1 MIVTIANPIYDAIF
15 KYLMEDQRIAKTV
28 LSALL
33 KKEVV
38 KVEIR
43 PHEYAN
49 STKDRISMFRLDFAT
64 TIRDEN
70 GKESAILI
78 ELQKTWVETETLRF
92 RQYLGTYYNLKDN
105 VREENGQPYALPL
118 VAIYILGHRVGDIN
132 EPILYVSHGT
142 FDYNGNAVSEG
153 IPNTFVESI
162 THDSVIVQIPLLNGQ
177 INNRLLKVLSVFD
190 QSNADKHNTQLM
202 RFDEDM
208 YKGDVEL
215 QYLLQRLERA
225 ALDARL
231 RQDMNVEDEYYG
243 ELEKRDT
250 QLMQREKVIAEQQ
263 QRLDQYEADIVQSIK
278 NLRKLGLDNKTIAAT
293 LNRDISFVEGI
304 E

>member
-49 STKDRISMFRLDFAT
+49 STKDRISMFRLDFAA
-64 TIRDEN
+64 TIQDEN

-162 THDSVIVQIPLLNGQ
+162 THDSIIVQIPLLNGQ

>member
-49 STKDRISMFRLDFAT
+49 STKDRISMFRLDFAA

-78 ELQKTWVETETLRF
+78 DLQKTWVETETLRF

-162 THDSVIVQIPLLNGQ
+162 THDSIIVQIPLLNGQ

-208 YKGDVEL
+208 YKGDIEL
-215 QYLLQRLERA
+215 QYLLQRLKRA

>member
-49 STKDRISMFRLDFAT
+49 STKDRISMFRLDFAA

-162 THDSVIVQIPLLNGQ
+162 THDSIIVQIPLLNGQ
-177 INNRLLKVLSVFD
+177 NNNRLLKVLSVFD

>member
-49 STKDRISMFRLDFAT
+49 STKDRISMFRLDFAA

-162 THDSVIVQIPLLNGQ
+162 THDSIIVQIPLLNGQ

-250 QLMQREKVIAEQQ
+250 QQMQREKVIAEQQ

>member
-43 PHEYAN
+43 PLEYAN
-49 STKDRISMFRLDFAT
+49 STKDRISMFRLDFAV

-162 THDSVIVQIPLLNGQ
+162 THDSIIVQIPLLNGQ

>member
-49 STKDRISMFRLDFAT
+49 STKDRISMFRLNFAA

-105 VREENGQPYALPL
+105 GREENGQPYALPL

-162 THDSVIVQIPLLNGQ
+162 THDSIIVQIPLLNGQ

>member
-49 STKDRISMFRLDFAT
+49 STKDRISMFRLDFAA

-162 THDSVIVQIPLLNGQ
+162 THDSIIVQIPLLNGQ

-250 QLMQREKVIAEQQ
+250 QLMQREKEIAEQQ

>member
-49 STKDRISMFRLDFAT
+49 STKDRISMFSLDFAA

-118 VAIYILGHRVGDIN
+118 VAIYILVHRVGDIN

-162 THDSVIVQIPLLNGQ
+162 THDSIIVQIPLLGGQ

>member
-49 STKDRISMFRLDFAT
+49 STKDRISMFRLDFAA

-105 VREENGQPYALPL
+105 VREENVQPYTLPL

-162 THDSVIVQIPLLNGQ
+162 THDSIIVQIPLLNGQ

-243 ELEKRDT
+243 KLEKRDT

-293 LNRDISFVEGI
+293 LNRDISFIEGI

>member
-15 KYLMEDQRIAKTV
+15 KYLMEDERIAKTV

-49 STKDRISMFRLDFAT
+49 STKDRISMFRLDFAA

-162 THDSVIVQIPLLNGQ
+162 THDSIIVQIPLLNGQ

>member
-49 STKDRISMFRLDFAT
+49 STKDRISMFRLDFAA

-162 THDSVIVQIPLLNGQ
+162 THDSIIVQIPLLNGQ

-278 NLRKLGLDNKTIAAT
+278 NLRRLGLDNKTIAAT

>member
-15 KYLMEDQRIAKTV
+15 KYLMENQRIAKTV

-49 STKDRISMFRLDFAT
+49 SRKDRISMFRLDFAA

-162 THDSVIVQIPLLNGQ
+162 THDSIIVQIPLLNGQ

>member
-49 STKDRISMFRLDFAT
+49 STKDRISMFRLDFAA

-92 RQYLGTYYNLKDN
+92 RQYLDTYYNLKDN

-162 THDSVIVQIPLLNGQ
+162 THDSIIVQIPLLNGQ

>member
-49 STKDRISMFRLDFAT
+49 STKDRISMFRLDFAA

-118 VAIYILGHRVGDIN
+118 VAIYILVHRVGDIN

-162 THDSVIVQIPLLNGQ
+162 THDSIIVQIPLLNGQ

-208 YKGDVEL
+208 YKGDIEL

-293 LNRDISFVEGI
+293 LNRDISFIEGI

>member
-1 MIVTIANPIYDAIF
+1 
-15 KYLMEDQRIAKTV
+15 MEDQRIAKTV

-49 STKDRISMFRLDFAT
+49 STKDRISMFRLDFAA

-92 RQYLGTYYNLKDN
+92 RQYLGSYYNLKDN

-162 THDSVIVQIPLLNGQ
+162 THDSIIVQIPLLNGQ

-278 NLRKLGLDNKTIAAT
+278 NLRKLSLDNKTIAAT
-293 LNRDISFVEGI
+293 LNRDISFIEGI

>member
-49 STKDRISMFRLDFAT
+49 SRKDRISMFRLDFAA

-105 VREENGQPYALPL
+105 GREENGQPYALPL

-162 THDSVIVQIPLLNGQ
+162 THDSIIVQIPLLNGQ

>member
-49 STKDRISMFRLDFAT
+49 STKDRISMFRLDFAA

-92 RQYLGTYYNLKDN
+92 RQYLGSYYNLKDN

-162 THDSVIVQIPLLNGQ
+162 THDSIIVQIPLLNGQ

>member
-49 STKDRISMFRLDFAT
+49 STKDRISMFRLDFAA

-162 THDSVIVQIPLLNGQ
+162 THDSIIVQIPLLNGQ

-278 NLRKLGLDNKTIAAT
+278 NLRRLGLDNKTIAAT
-293 LNRDISFVEGI
+293 LNRDISFIEGI

>member
-49 STKDRISMFRLDFAT
+49 STKDRISMFRLDFAA

-118 VAIYILGHRVGDIN
+118 VAIYILVHRVGDIN

-162 THDSVIVQIPLLNGQ
+162 THDSIIVQIPLLNGQ

-250 QLMQREKVIAEQQ
+250 QQMQREKVIAEQQ

>member
-49 STKDRISMFRLDFAT
+49 STKDRISMFRLDFAA

-162 THDSVIVQIPLLNGQ
+162 THDSIIVQIPLLNGQ

>member
-43 PHEYAN
+43 PLEYAN
-49 STKDRISMFRLDFAT
+49 STKDRISMFRLDFAA

-162 THDSVIVQIPLLNGQ
+162 THDSIIVQIPLLNGQ

>member
-49 STKDRISMFRLDFAT
+49 STKDRISMFRLDFAA

-162 THDSVIVQIPLLNGQ
+162 THDSIIVQIPLLNGQ

-278 NLRKLGLDNKTIAAT
+278 NLRKFGLDNKTIAAT

>member
-49 STKDRISMFRLDFAT
+49 STKDRISMFRLDFAA

-162 THDSVIVQIPLLNGQ
+162 THDSIIVQIPLLNGQ
-177 INNRLLKVLSVFD
+177 ISNRLLKVLSVFD

>member
-49 STKDRISMFRLDFAT
+49 STKDRISMFRLDFVA

-162 THDSVIVQIPLLNGQ
+162 THDSIIVQIPLLNGQ

-250 QLMQREKVIAEQQ
+250 QLMQREKEIAEQQ

>member
-49 STKDRISMFRLDFAT
+49 STKDRISMFRLDFAA

-162 THDSVIVQIPLLNGQ
+162 THDSIIVQIPLLNGQ

-208 YKGDVEL
+208 YKGDVDL

>member
-1 MIVTIANPIYDAIF
+1 
-15 KYLMEDQRIAKTV
+15 
-28 LSALL
+28 
-33 KKEVV
+33 
-38 KVEIR
+38 
-43 PHEYAN
+43 
-49 STKDRISMFRLDFAT
+49 MFRLDFAA

-162 THDSVIVQIPLLNGQ
+162 THDSIIVQIPLLNGQ

-293 LNRDISFVEGI
+293 LNRDISFVEEI

>member
-43 PHEYAN
+43 PLEYAN
-49 STKDRISMFRLDFAT
+49 STKDRISMFRLDFAV

-118 VAIYILGHRVGDIN
+118 VAIYILGHRVGNIN

-162 THDSVIVQIPLLNGQ
+162 THDSIIVQIPLLNGQ

-278 NLRKLGLDNKTIAAT
+278 NLRKLGLDNKTIATT
-293 LNRDISFVEGI
+293 LNRDISFIEGI

>member
-49 STKDRISMFRLDFAT
+49 STKDRISMFRLDFAV

-118 VAIYILGHRVGDIN
+118 VAIYILVHRVGDIN

-162 THDSVIVQIPLLNGQ
+162 THDSIIVQIPLLNGQ

>member
-33 KKEVV
+33 KKEVI

-49 STKDRISMFRLDFAT
+49 STKDRISMFRLDFAA

-162 THDSVIVQIPLLNGQ
+162 THDSIIVQIPLLNGQ

-293 LNRDISFVEGI
+293 LNRDISFIEGI

>member
-43 PHEYAN
+43 PLEYAN
-49 STKDRISMFRLDFAT
+49 STKDRISMFRLDFAV

-118 VAIYILGHRVGDIN
+118 VAIYILGHRVGNIN

-162 THDSVIVQIPLLNGQ
+162 THDSIIVQIPLLNGQ

-202 RFDEDM
+202 RFDEDI

-278 NLRKLGLDNKTIAAT
+278 NLRKLGLDNKTIATT
-293 LNRDISFVEGI
+293 LNRDISFIEGI

>member
-43 PHEYAN
+43 PLEYAN
-49 STKDRISMFRLDFAT
+49 STKDRISMFRLDFAV

-118 VAIYILGHRVGDIN
+118 VAIYILVHRVGDIN

-162 THDSVIVQIPLLNGQ
+162 THDSIIVQIPLLNGQ

-304 E
+304 D

>member
-15 KYLMEDQRIAKTV
+15 RYLMEDQRIAKTV

-49 STKDRISMFRLDFAT
+49 STKDRISMFRLDFAA

-162 THDSVIVQIPLLNGQ
+162 THDSIIVQIPLLNGQ
-177 INNRLLKVLSVFD
+177 NNNRLLKVLSVFD

>member
-49 STKDRISMFRLDFAT
+49 STKDRISMFRLNFAA

-105 VREENGQPYALPL
+105 GREENGQPYALPL

-162 THDSVIVQIPLLNGQ
+162 THDSIIVQIPLLNGQ

-293 LNRDISFVEGI
+293 LNRSFVEGI

>member
-49 STKDRISMFRLDFAT
+49 STKDRISMFRLDFAA

-118 VAIYILGHRVGDIN
+118 VAIYILVHRVGDIN

-162 THDSVIVQIPLLNGQ
+162 THDSIIVQIPLLNGQ

-250 QLMQREKVIAEQQ
+250 QLMQREKVIAEQK

>member
-49 STKDRISMFRLDFAT
+49 STKDRISMFRLDFAA

-162 THDSVIVQIPLLNGQ
+162 THDSIIVQIPLLGGQ

-231 RQDMNVEDEYYG
+231 RQDMNAEDEYYG

>member
-49 STKDRISMFRLDFAT
+49 STKDRISMFRLDFAA
-64 TIRDEN
+64 TIQDEN

-162 THDSVIVQIPLLNGQ
+162 THDSIIVQIPLLNGQ

-293 LNRDISFVEGI
+293 LNRDISFIEGI

>member
-49 STKDRISMFRLDFAT
+49 STKDRISMFRLDFAA

-162 THDSVIVQIPLLNGQ
+162 THDSIIVQIPLLNGQ

-293 LNRDISFVEGI
+293 LYRDISFVEGI